1 MFFVKRKQQSIE
13 NFAAVDVVV
22 EAVAEAVIE
31 AVVDVVNWAS
41 ATESS
46 ASFRQTTL
54 PLTSDRRRR

>member
-31 AVVDVVNWAS
+31 AVVEAAETFANGLALLD
-41 ATESS
+41 T
-46 ASFRQTTL
+46 F
-54 PLTSDRRRR
+54 D

>member
-31 AVVDVVNWAS
+31 AVVDVVVEAVVEGVETFANGLALLD
-41 ATESS
+41 T
-46 ASFRQTTL
+46 F
-54 PLTSDRRRR
+54 D

>member
-31 AVVDVVNWAS
+31 AVVDVVVEAVVEAVETFANGLA
-41 ATESS
+41 
-46 ASFRQTTL
+46 L
-54 PLTSDRRRR
+54 LDTSD

>member
-31 AVVDVVNWAS
+31 AVVEAIVEAFETFANGQALLD
-41 ATESS
+41 T
-46 ASFRQTTL
+46 F
-54 PLTSDRRRR
+54 D

>member
-31 AVVDVVNWAS
+31 AVVDVVVEAVVEAVETFANGLALLD
-41 ATESS
+41 T
-46 ASFRQTTL
+46 F
-54 PLTSDRRRR
+54 D

>member
-31 AVVDVVNWAS
+31 AVVDVVNEAIVE
-41 ATESS
+41 AVETF
-46 ASFRQTTL
+46 ANGQALLDTF
-54 PLTSDRRRR
+54 D